1 MIRYQWLYMY
11 MWIKT
16 VKVLICTFC
25 TCKHGMGTLGRLII
39 IIIEYGVFKVHTTYT
54 IRIVAYTLVDSDQT
68 ESDRNFVT
76 STRDTRS

>member
-1 MIRYQWLYMY
+1 
-11 MWIKT
+11 
-16 VKVLICTFC
+16 
-25 TCKHGMGTLGRLII
+25 MGTLGRLII

-76 STRDTRS
+76 STRVMVTALLDICLRNPSRGRARD